1 LGDGPAT
8 RDDRL
13 VAFPHG
19 GSGDRFLHT
28 AAAHW
33 AAAAQGGFSMTFNSS
48 SDRGTDRGRDY
59 GRIGSDDD
67 GTGIA
72 RTWMLIVGVALL
84 GAGLLG
90 FVDNP
95 IVSQREDALFH
106 VDTIHNVVHI
116 VTGLVA
122 LFIGATL
129 RGRTLAQATIA
140 FGVAYLL
147 VLVATLIS
155 PDLFGLFAMPVN
167 TADHGLHLVLSVGS
181 IAAGLASSRD
191 RATA

>member
-1 LGDGPAT
+1 
-8 RDDRL
+8 
-13 VAFPHG
+13 
-19 GSGDRFLHT
+19 
-28 AAAHW
+28 
-33 AAAAQGGFSMTFNSS
+33 MTFNTS
-48 SDRGTDRGRDY
+48 SDPGADRGRDY
-59 GRIGSDDD
+59 GRIGSDDET
-67 GTGIA
+67 TGIA

-84 GAGLLG
+84 AAGLLG

-106 VDTIHNVVHI
+106 VDTVHNVVHI
-116 VTGLVA
+116 VTGLIA
-122 LFIGATL
+122 LFIGASL
-129 RGRTLAQATIA
+129 HGRTLAQATIA